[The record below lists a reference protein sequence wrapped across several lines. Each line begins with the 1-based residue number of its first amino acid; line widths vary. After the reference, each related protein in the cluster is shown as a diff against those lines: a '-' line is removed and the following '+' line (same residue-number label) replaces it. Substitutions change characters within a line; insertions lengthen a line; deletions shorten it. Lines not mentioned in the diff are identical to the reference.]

1 MLDSCDGVINK
12 CRHDSGDDMI
22 KMEAIV
28 TMEVEVDVIV
38 VAATVVM
45 VVKLEVVMVIATI
58 KAEIIN

>member
-1 MLDSCDGVINK
+1 MLDSCDSVIDK

-38 VAATVVM
+38 VAGHSSNGG
-45 VVKLEVVMVIATI
+45 KIGGGDGDSNN
-58 KAEIIN
+58 KGSDY